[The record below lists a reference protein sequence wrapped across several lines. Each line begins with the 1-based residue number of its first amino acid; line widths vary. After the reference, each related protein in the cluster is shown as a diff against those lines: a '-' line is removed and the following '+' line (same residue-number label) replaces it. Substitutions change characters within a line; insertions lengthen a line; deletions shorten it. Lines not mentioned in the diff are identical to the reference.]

1 MSYAYNQQSQKQA
14 LIGNI
19 MGLMKELQ
27 NLAPHPDCP
36 GYKGPLFI
44 QSNPNFKL
52 SDERDGMLGSMIM
65 EGMIGAAF
73 SEAVSGMIED
83 ATQQSFD
90 LPAGV
95 DFSNLA
101 DLYSEYITDVT
112 ASKERNEYIAAHGQ
126 GTLARMSGKSISKG
140 FNLRASISEN
150 MQSFLDDL
158 PKRML
163 IERNMAYYAKQ
174 LDFLNC
180 EPANQHANQPANQY
194 ASAPGMAA

>member
-73 SEAVSGMIED
+73 SEAVSGMKGQLEGAKGS
-83 ATQQSFD
+83 ATS
-90 LPAGV
+90 AKEAAEKGK
-95 DFSNLA
+95 
-101 DLYSEYITDVT
+101 DVGG
-112 ASKERNEYIAAHGQ
+112 ALKKMFGD
-126 GTLARMSGKSISKG
+126 K
-140 FNLRASISEN
+140 
-150 MQSFLDDL
+150 
-158 PKRML
+158 
-163 IERNMAYYAKQ
+163 
-174 LDFLNC
+174 
-180 EPANQHANQPANQY
+180 
-194 ASAPGMAA
+194 